1 MSTPNAAQVCKA
13 TVPWSVKC
21 AGTRALRCGH
31 WWVCFEGRLPSPPPR
46 ESLPGRLQCT
56 SQKEEV
62 PCPMPATRKLQ
73 SASRGGKRPSR
84 PPGSNSS
91 RETQKQRGAPQKCS
105 LSHRRCVYG
114 LVDQVQQRDGGG
126 WGRSDGKNKLMT
138 NVHRREDMGRERHFA
153 KSGWWFLEKA
163 QVRTWPSRS
172 HFLGI
177 AASPLVLT
185 NLLLLN
191 LISPVSG
198 GVGKGDIKDMGGA
211 PGSKMRDWAS
221 LVKHPYGHGP
231 YTRCPLAPLSTS
243 SLSLES
249 PCN

>member
-1 MSTPNAAQVCKA
+1 MLR
-13 TVPWSVKC
+13 KC
-21 AGTRALRCGH
+21 ARPRFRGQSNVPGRGRCVAGTGGFASRVDYRRH
-31 WWVCFEGRLPSPPPR
+31 PR
-46 ESLPGRLQCT
+46 ERASPDVYSAPRRRRRSPVRCQRRGNYSQRAEAGRGHRGLQAPTPPEKRKSSEVRPKSALSRTVGVCT
-56 SQKEEV
+56 GLL
-62 PCPMPATRKLQ
+62 TRC
-73 SASRGGKRPSR
+73 SRGM
-84 PPGSNSS
+84 
-91 RETQKQRGAPQKCS
+91 
-105 LSHRRCVYG
+105 
-114 LVDQVQQRDGGG
+114 GGG